1 MAKITVI
8 NPFSGAQVDR
18 DVATIDPQAIANL
31 MTDDDL
37 SACEGQGND
46 DAEWVEYV
54 ALHLG
59 AERMGV
65 LVLS

>member
-1 MAKITVI
+1 MATITVI
-8 NPFSGAQVDR
+8 NPFSGAQVER
-18 DVATIDPQAIANL
+18 DVSTVDPQVIADL
-31 MTDDDL
+31 MTDEEL
-37 SACEGQGND
+37 YACEGHGET

-54 ALHLG
+54 AQHLG